1 MDITDFTFDNGVVTA
16 WKPMSQS
23 PNEQLELIKKKLGFI
38 GKACPTG
45 RLDPM
50 AKGMMIYLIGNK
62 TKECERYMF
71 DTKKIYEFYIV
82 CGFSTDSSDC
92 MGIVTQFNLNYSED
106 VYTEMINNIKS
117 GKYMEYTQIT
127 PHCSAY
133 NAKSKKTGERHPLWM
148 WKHLNRLDEVD
159 IPQTNIKLHRLEIL
173 SETTINLNKYVDTIT
188 TDIKNVTSF
197 NTGNLLKIIEQW
209 NQIKEQ
215 NPATHLK
222 IIKCE
227 AEVPSGTYI
236 RFLAETIGKDVGIP
250 SHAYDI
256 TRTKI
261 FLS

>member
-1 MDITDFTFDNGVVTA
+1 MEHPEFTFDDGVVTA

-23 PNEQLELIKKKLGFI
+23 PNEQLKLIKKQLKFT
-38 GKACPTG
+38 GKACPIG

-50 AKGMMIYLIGNK
+50 ARGIMVYLIGNK
-62 TKECERYMF
+62 TKECESYMF

-92 MGIVTQFNLNYSED
+92 MGIVTDSDLNYSEES
-106 VYTEMINNIKS
+106 YAEMINNIKS

-127 PHCSAY
+127 PFCSAY
-133 NAKSKKTGERHPLWM
+133 KAKSKKTGERHPLWM

-159 IPQTNIKLHRLEIL
+159 IPQKNIKLHCLEIL
-173 SETTINLNKYVDTIT
+173 SETTINLNEYVDTIT
-188 TDIKNVTSF
+188 TNIKNVTSF
-197 NTGNLLKIIEQW
+197 NTGNLLGIVDQW

-215 NPATHLK
+215 HPETRLK
-222 IIKCE
+222 IIRCK

-236 RFLAETIGKDVGIP
+236 RFLTDTIGKDVGIP

-261 FLS
+261 FL